1 MSWTWGDSA
10 SQVTAHEHARTPQRG
25 AACGVALSR
34 ATPSSAFHKCL
45 PRPRHSGDDVV
56 MDCGGPT
63 SIASLERVFILPP
76 ALYRPFE
83 RFDKR
88 MHVPTRVSCYEM
100 ASLSPMHCDDPGPD
114 RVRSAR
120 AGACQS
126 PPLAP
131 QKSSRR
137 HRSLVAASLSRL
149 TTVQRPQPTCTW
161 PALAPHCKR
170 YNAMLHCCCL

>member
-25 AACGVALSR
+25 APCSVALSR
-34 ATPSSAFHKCL
+34 ATPFSAFHECL
-45 PRPRHSGDDVV
+45 PRLRHSGDDVV
-56 MDCGGPT
+56 MNCGGPT

-83 RFDKR
+83 RFDNKT
-88 MHVPTRVSCYEM
+88 HFPTRVSCYGI

-131 QKSSRR
+131 QKSIRR
-137 HRSLVAASLSRL
+137 HRSLVAASLSWL
-149 TTVQRPQPTCTW
+149 TTAQRPQATWTC
-161 PALAPHCKR
+161 PAPARHGT
-170 YNAMLHCCCL
+170 ASATT